1 LALHEG
7 GALEQQRVA
16 IIGAG
21 RMGQGLALALTAA
34 GREVVL
40 LSRRQRE
47 LAPPLV
53 LHRGPRRDAVG
64 AAGLVLLAAPDDA
77 IPEIATELADERAI
91 GPSQVVL
98 HLSGVLD
105 RRALRPLEASGA
117 GLGSFHPLQ
126 TIADPS
132 SAVERLAG
140 CYVGIE
146 GDDRAL
152 AMGKRLAADLRMQ
165 PVELATD
172 RKATYHA
179 AAVFAAN
186 YTIALA
192 GIAERLARSA
202 GVPPEVAG
210 QLYRPLMEG
219 AVSNLELGPA
229 AALTGPIR
237 RGDVATVRA
246 HLAALDPAD
255 RHLYRTL
262 GLAALRLAREAGLA
276 GEPARE
282 LERILTDP
290 SEAETFSPGRP

>member
-1 LALHEG
+1 VEG
-7 GALEQQRVA
+7 AVKRQLVA

-21 RMGQGLALALTAA
+21 RMGQGLTLALWAA

-40 LSRRQRE
+40 LSRRPRE
-47 LAPPLV
+47 LAPPLA
-53 LHRGPRRDAVG
+53 LHPGPRREAVR
-64 AAGLVLLAAPDDA
+64 AAGLVLLATPDDA
-77 IPEIATELADERAI
+77 IPQVAAELAGEQAV
-91 GPSQVVL
+91 GTPQVVL

-105 RRALRPLEASGA
+105 RRALRPLDASGA

-126 TIADPS
+126 TIVDPS
-132 SAVERLAG
+132 AAAERLAG

-152 AMGKRLAADLRMQ
+152 AAAQRLAADLRMR
-165 PVELATD
+165 PVVLAAD

-186 YTIALA
+186 YSIALA
-192 GIAERLARSA
+192 GIAERLARNA

-210 QLYRPLMEG
+210 QLYLPLMRG

-229 AALTGPIR
+229 AAQTRPIR
-237 RGDVATVRA
+237 RGDVETIRA

-255 RHLYRTL
+255 RQLYRSL
-262 GLAALRLAREAGLA
+262 GLAALRLAREAGLEA
-276 GEPARE
+276 ESARMV
-282 LERILTDP
+282 ERILTGPD
-290 SEAETFSPGRP
+290 EAETFSRGRP

>member
-1 LALHEG
+1 MERHP
-7 GALEQQRVA
+7 VA

-21 RMGQGLALALTAA
+21 RMGQGLALALGAA
-34 GREVVL
+34 GLDVVL
-40 LSRRQRE
+40 LSQGPRE
-47 LAPPLV
+47 LVSPLV
-53 LHRGPRRDAVG
+53 LHPGPRRDAVG
-64 AAGLVLLAAPDDA
+64 AAGLVLLATPDDA
-77 IPEIATELADERAI
+77 IPQIARELAAEQAV

-105 RRALRPLEASGA
+105 RRALRALEASGA
-117 GLGSFHPLQ
+117 ALGSFHPLQ

-132 SAVERLAG
+132 SAAERLAG

-146 GDDRAL
+146 GDGRAL
-152 AMGKRLAADLRMQ
+152 AMGKWLAVILRMH

-186 YTIALA
+186 YTVALA

-202 GVPPEVAG
+202 GVPPELAG

-237 RGDVATVRA
+237 RGDVATVQA
-246 HLAALDPAD
+246 HLAALEPAD
-255 RHLYRTL
+255 RQLYRML

-276 GEPARE
+276 AEPASR
-282 LERILTDP
+282 LEQLLTERD
-290 SEAETFSPGRP
+290 